1 MKKLIK
7 ILLLSLMVIIDAVF
21 NGCSEDANNVIAP
34 PGAAG
39 NSVSGNV
46 ISQTGLGLSG
56 VRVNIGNSEATTD
69 QNGNFAIEG
78 VSIPYN
84 ANLVSGTEAVSY
96 KGLSSTSPKLTFNSS
111 SNSYSNS
118 ATLNVSCPILMNEDE
133 YIHLVFTDG
142 RSIQFNQTMSFPAG
156 SANITVRWN
165 GSSAITGKA
174 IALKFISY
182 DGLVSINSYEG
193 YAEKLNIQL
202 VNGATQSVA
211 FSDAD
216 LAQRNPDEAIIS
228 GTISTPGG
236 FTQSSSRLYLKFTS
250 EDVTYPDFGGFCSSD
265 NNFNFKVPTGLNSQ
279 ARFAIVATARNLAEN
294 TYTEKAVVVQ
304 AGSTGHN
311 IVLENGPVLISP
323 VNGATGI
330 NLNTDFSFS
339 GGSGVEIYKIIMSG
353 LNNSYTIYTSDLSS
367 KIPDLSHL
375 GIMLAPN
382 SDYHWR
388 VEKINDVSSTD
399 QIVTS
404 PLFQNSR
411 YSGIAQSYS
420 NTFTTAP

>member
-1 MKKLIK
+1 
-7 ILLLSLMVIIDAVF
+7 MVIIDAAF
-21 NGCSEDANNVIAP
+21 NGCSEDANNLIAP
-34 PGAAG
+34 PGTTG
-39 NSVSGNV
+39 NTIRGNV

-69 QNGNFAIEG
+69 QSGNFSIEG
-78 VSIPYN
+78 ISLPYN
-84 ANLVSGTEAVSY
+84 VNLVSGTEAVSY

-118 ATLNVSCPILMNEDE
+118 ATLHVSCPILMNEDE
-133 YIHLVFTDG
+133 YMHLVFTDG
-142 RSIQFNQTMSFPAG
+142 RNIQYNQTMSFPSG

-165 GSSAITGKA
+165 GNSAITGKA

-182 DGLVSINSYEG
+182 DGLISINSYDG

-202 VNGATQSVA
+202 VNGATQAVA
-211 FSDAD
+211 FSEAD
-216 LAQRNPDEAIIS
+216 LAQMNPGEAIIS
-228 GTISTPGG
+228 GTILAPGS
-236 FTQSSSRLYLKFTS
+236 FNQTTSKLYLKFTS
-250 EDVTYPDFGGFCSSD
+250 EDVTYPDFGVFCTSD
-265 NNFNFKVPTGLNSQ
+265 NNFSFKVPTGLSSL
-279 ARFAIVATARNLAEN
+279 ARFAILATARNSVEN
-294 TYTEKAVVVQ
+294 TYTEKAVVVP
-304 AGSTGHN
+304 AGNSGYS

-323 VNGATGI
+323 VNGASGI

-339 GGSGVEIYKIIMSG
+339 GGTGAEIYKIIMSG
-353 LNNSYTIYTSDLSS
+353 LNNSFTIYTSDLSS

-375 GIMLAPN
+375 GIILAPN

-399 QIVTS
+399 QIVIS